1 MSNMIIGIEGL
12 VGAGKTSI
20 CRELLKVIPNSI
32 FINCGNLYR
41 AIVAILIRNGNTL
54 AELKDNAS
62 QIDLK
67 QLMDYFKIQIK
78 IENNETIVY
87 CGEEK
92 LDEEL
97 LQSKEVS
104 IAVSSLGGK
113 TNEGAAV
120 EFLRNLVE
128 ELSRKHTLII
138 SGRGIMKLF
147 PQTNYHLFI
156 MADLDVRVERKHMQ
170 YPEIT
175 VEDVRKNIVERDM
188 LQKRVGYY
196 DLHEISQVIDVTECK
211 SVKESTDKVLEALD
225 LNILV

>member
-1 MSNMIIGIEGL
+1 MSNIIIGIEGL

-20 CRELLKVIPNSI
+20 CRELLKIIPNSV
-32 FINCGNLYR
+32 FVNCGNLYR
-41 AIVAILIRNGNTL
+41 AIVAVLIRNGNTL
-54 AELKDNAS
+54 TELKDNAS

-87 CGEEK
+87 CGDEK

-97 LQSKEVS
+97 LQSKEIS

-120 EFLRNLVE
+120 EFLRNLVK
-128 ELSRKHTLII
+128 ELSEKYTLII

-156 MADLDVRVERKHMQ
+156 IADLDVRAERKHMQ

-175 VEDVRKNIVERDM
+175 VEDVRKNIIERDM
-188 LQKRVGYY
+188 LQKRAGYY
-196 DLHEISQVIDVTECK
+196 DLHEISQVIDVTKCK
-211 SVKESTDKVLEALD
+211 SIKESTDKVLDALD

>member
-1 MSNMIIGIEGL
+1 MSNRIIGIEGL

-20 CRELLKVIPNSI
+20 CRELLKIIPDSV

-41 AIVAILIRNGNTL
+41 AIVAVLIKNGSTL
-54 AELKDNAS
+54 QELKDNAKE
-62 QIDLK
+62 IDLK
-67 QLMDYFKIQIK
+67 QLMDYFKIEVRL
-78 IENNETIVY
+78 ENNETIVY
-87 CGEEK
+87 CDNEK

-120 EFLRNLVE
+120 EFLRNLVK
-128 ELSRKHTLII
+128 ELSEKYTLII

-147 PQTNYHLFI
+147 PQTTDHLFI
-156 MADLDVRVERKHMQ
+156 MADLDVRAERKHMQ

-175 VEDVRKNIVERDM
+175 LEEVRKNIVERDM
-188 LQKRVGYY
+188 LQKRAGYY

-211 SVKESTDKVLEALD
+211 SVKESTDLVLKELD

>member
-1 MSNMIIGIEGL
+1 MSNIIIGIEGL

-41 AIVAILIRNGNTL
+41 AIVSVLINNGNTL
-54 AELKDNAS
+54 DELKQNAS
-62 QIDLK
+62 EIDLK

-92 LDEEL
+92 IDEEL
-97 LQSKEVS
+97 LQSKDVS

-113 TNEGAAV
+113 TKESAAV
-120 EFLRNLVE
+120 TFLRNLVQ
-128 ELSRKHTLII
+128 ELGKTHDLII
-138 SGRGIMKLF
+138 SGRGIMNLF

-156 MADLDVRVERKHMQ
+156 IADVDVRAERKHNQ
-170 YPEIT
+170 YSEIT
-175 VEDVRKNIVERDM
+175 IEEVRKNIIERDM
-188 LQKRVGYY
+188 LQKKAGYY
-196 DLHEISQVIDVTECK
+196 DLHEISQVIDVTDCK
-211 SVKESTDKVLEALD
+211 SVKESTDRVLEALD
-225 LNILV
+225 LSILI

>member
-1 MSNMIIGIEGL
+1 MSNIIIGIEGL

-20 CRELLKVIPNSI
+20 CRELLKTIPNSV

-41 AIVAILIRNGNTL
+41 AIVAVLIKNGNTL
-54 AELKDNAS
+54 AELKENAS
-62 QIDLK
+62 EIDLK
-67 QLMDYFKIQIK
+67 QLMDYFKINVK

-87 CGEEK
+87 QGENA

-104 IAVSSLGGK
+104 LAVSSLGGK
-113 TNEGAAV
+113 ANEGAAV
-120 EFLRNLVE
+120 EFLRNLVK
-128 ELSRKHTLII
+128 ELSEKYILII

-156 MADLDVRVERKHMQ
+156 MADLDVRAERKHNQ

-175 VEDVRKNIVERDM
+175 VEDVRKNIIERDI
-188 LQKRVGYY
+188 LQKRAGYY

-211 SVKESTDKVLEALD
+211 SVKESTDKVREALD